1 MRVAISGSRG
11 PDPSRGRPVGWTDFD
26 TVRVIVHRLLR
37 AGHTINVGDAPSGVD
52 YMVHE
57 VFESD
62 PELENYPS
70 THLKTYEARWEI
82 EGRRAGHNR
91 NAWMIS
97 ESDML
102 VALYAPVLPLTPGT
116 TDAID
121 CARKKAIPINIFFPP
136 LGWMCPIIGPN
147 SKKKGA

>member
-11 PDPSRGRPVGWTDFD
+11 PDPARGRPIGWTDFD
-26 TVRVIVHRLLR
+26 LIGTVVERLLR

-52 YMVHE
+52 AMVREHHE
-57 VFESD
+57 TNPAFADEFASD
-62 PELENYPS
+62 
-70 THLKTYEARWEI
+70 TLKVYEARWQQ
-82 EGRRAGHNR
+82 EGKRAGHNR

-116 TDAID
+116 TDAIN
-121 CARKKAIPINIFFPP
+121 CARKRDIPVHVYFAP
-136 LGWMCPIIGPN
+136 LGWATLLRGP
-147 SKKKGA
+147 KKE